1 VKSLLKVSKALA
13 DETRLRIIN
22 VLFARESCLCELQEI
37 FNMSEPRI
45 SRHLRILKEA
55 DLIDQRKEGKW
66 NFSRPNTTDSNM
78 LLFKYLRYQF
88 DLDSLFLKD
97 IERSKKVKVEC
108 SL

>member
-1 VKSLLKVSKALA
+1 MKSLLTASKALA

-22 VLFARESCLCELQEI
+22 VLFARESCVCELQEI
-37 FNMSEPRI
+37 FDMSEPRI

-55 DLIDQRKEGKW
+55 GLVNQRKEGKW
-66 NFSRPNTTDSNM
+66 NFYRPNTTDANM

-88 DLDSLFLKD
+88 DMDPLFLAD
-97 IERSKKVKVEC
+97 IKRSKEVRVEC